1 MHYISP
7 EKGIEV
13 NIEQEEGIYEP
24 SDDTFLLLD
33 ALDAINRPFGR
44 VLELGAGT
52 GIIGIYCAKRGS
64 IVTAVDINE
73 SALALAEKNAGL
85 NGVAERMKFI
95 RSDLFENV
103 AGVFDTIVFNPPY
116 LPEEGPEDI
125 ALDGGSNGY
134 ELAER
139 FLRSF
144 KGHIKEDGRCYLLL
158 SSIDC
163 PERVLKEYKH
173 RVVAEKSF
181 FFERLYVYE
190 LAPD

>member
-7 EKGIEV
+7 EKRIEV
-13 NIEQEEGIYEP
+13 IIEQGEDIYEP

-33 ALDAINRPFGR
+33 ALDSIDRPFGK
-44 VLELGAGT
+44 VLELGTGT

-73 SALALAEKNAGL
+73 RALALAEKNAGL
-85 NGVAERMKFI
+85 NGVAERIKFV

-103 AGVFDTIVFNPPY
+103 NGIFDTIVFNPPY
-116 LPEEGPEDI
+116 LPEEEPEDI
-125 ALDGGSNGY
+125 ALDGGREGY

-144 KGHIKEDGRCYLLL
+144 KEHIKEDGRCYLLL
-158 SSIDC
+158 SSIDR
-163 PERVLKEYKH
+163 PERVLKRYKH
-173 RVVAEKSF
+173 RVAAEKSF

-190 LAPD
+190 LAPE